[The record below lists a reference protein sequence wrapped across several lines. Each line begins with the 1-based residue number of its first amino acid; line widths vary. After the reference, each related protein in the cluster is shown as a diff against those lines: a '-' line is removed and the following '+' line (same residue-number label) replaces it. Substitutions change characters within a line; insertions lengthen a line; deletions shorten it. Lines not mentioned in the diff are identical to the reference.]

1 MSKQETALT
10 DKRLLKLIGKPTPDT
25 QYNKTDLPPVE
36 KLLRQYN
43 LDANK
48 VYPYYKVLK
57 KLGWVTDTPDAFRS
71 NVRKQRNR
79 MKELDEFDGSGTEDL
94 MSSVHYAS
102 EGQIAV
108 LRQDLAKKQKELDQ
122 AKTEQ
127 FIAQTIIDAMEESV
141 RTVKPYNITI
151 NVEKAPRSGLVKGKF
166 YNILPISDVHF
177 GEVVDGRTINGINN
191 YNTEIS
197 KKRHELLF
205 KKNYEFAS
213 VYGCDEL
220 HIFMLGDIFSGNI
233 HAELRETNE
242 KVITDCVLD
251 YYSFII
257 GLIDAYSSLYR
268 KITVSC
274 VVGNH
279 ARNTDKYQFK
289 NKGKDSYEYI
299 LYGFMQKYYENE
311 RAPRNVTVNL
321 TESTVLFASVGKQVW
336 KLEHGDR
343 YKGGGAF
350 VSPFS
355 TVVRDNFKDKGMFS
369 GNESQDFDAVI
380 MGHWHIGGE
389 MTLSGTNTP
398 VYLNASIVGP
408 GEYSVHNLHSSYPA
422 ESYVF
427 ITDGKRVVSKGSV
440 NLMGIQR

>member
-1 MSKQETALT
+1 MSKRETALS

-36 KLLRQYN
+36 KLLRQYGM
-43 LDANK
+43 DANK

-79 MKELDEFDGSGTEDL
+79 MREMAEFEETGDEDL

-141 RTVKPYNITI
+141 RTIKPYNITI
-151 NVEKAPRSGLVKGKF
+151 NVEKPPKNGVVKGKY

-213 VYGCDEL
+213 IYGCDEL

-257 GLIDAYSSLYR
+257 GLIDAYSEMYR
-268 KITVSC
+268 KITISC

-299 LYGFMQKYYENE
+299 LYGFMQKYYEND

-321 TESTVLFASVGKQVW
+321 TESTVLFTSVGKQVW

-369 GNESQDFDAVI
+369 GTEGQNFDAVI

-422 ESYVF
+422 ESFVF